1 MRQPRADRAWGG
13 SSIPSSVDTK
23 GMLHDRFGLPPSSPP
38 GFGSCTSTGLEG
50 ASLRGAGMNGD
61 LRDLRRA
68 LIGNWTGLLR
78 DLLGPPSRKSVR
90 QWRWNKR
97 GSLSAA
103 IAGPKAGT
111 WFDHE
116 AGCGGGPLELIA
128 RQHGGTWREAADWG
142 RRWLGWPSWDERRGH
157 GAAIRIAAVGE
168 DDAPVLVPANDLGP
182 DPEVQRR
189 HAAQR
194 AAQATW
200 ETAAPADPCH
210 TYLQR
215 KGVAPRDLRMDRH
228 RGLIIPLVDLD
239 GTIHSFQRIEEDGS
253 KRYLTGGAK
262 AGHFAVIGGP
272 LDGATTILV
281 CEGWAT
287 GASAHAATSLPVV
300 AAMDAGNLR
309 QVAPILRERFPDR
322 RIVLLADNDNKPGRS
337 DNPGVAAATAAARA
351 IRGLMAVPVDP
362 GDFNDLA
369 LAKGLGVARIVIDAA
384 SPPPPQIGTYPRPS
398 LDTPSARQALD
409 GLVARF
415 MGEVVAYWTTDPLD
429 ADLAITA
436 VAAPSGE
443 GAADSNPDHRGPDD
457 DDWSVFD
464 LPTMFQ
470 PWEVSGWR
478 HGDTGARG
486 RPC

>member
-1 MRQPRADRAWGG
+1 
-13 SSIPSSVDTK
+13 
-23 GMLHDRFGLPPSSPP
+23 MLER
-38 GFGSCTSTGLEG
+38 ER
-50 ASLRGAGMNGD
+50 LRGAGMNSD

-78 DLLGPPSRKSVR
+78 DLLGPPSRKGAR
-90 QWRWNKR
+90 QWRWNRR

-128 RQHGGTWREAADWG
+128 RQHGGSWREAADWG
-142 RRWLGWPSWDERRGH
+142 RRWLGWPTWDERRGS
-157 GAAIRIAAVGE
+157 GAGIRIAAEGE
-168 DDAPVLVPANDLGP
+168 DDAPVLVPANDLDR
-182 DPEVQRR
+182 DPEVERR

-200 ETAAPADPCH
+200 ESAAPADPYH
-210 TYLQR
+210 DYLQR

-239 GTIHSFQRIEEDGS
+239 GTIHSFQRIEENGS
-253 KRYLTGGAK
+253 KRYLAGGAK
-262 AGHFAVIGGP
+262 AGNFAVIGGP
-272 LDGATTILV
+272 LDRAETILV

-287 GASAHAATSLPVV
+287 GASAHAATCLPVV

-337 DNPGVAAATAAARA
+337 DNPGVTAAAAAARA
-351 IRGLMAVPVDP
+351 IRGLMAVPLDP

-369 LAKGLGVARIVIDAA
+369 LHHGLGVARIIIDAA
-384 SPPPPQIGTYPRPS
+384 APPPPQVGTYPRPS
-398 LDTPSARQALD
+398 LDTPAARQALD

-415 MGEVVAYWTTDPLD
+415 MGEVVAFWTADPLD
-429 ADLAITA
+429 ADFGMAMASLATA
-436 VAAPSGE
+436 AG
-443 GAADSNPDHRGPDD
+443 GADTGTTAHDDD

-464 LPTMFQ
+464 MPSMFQ
-470 PWEVSGWR
+470 PWEASGWR
-478 HGDTGARG
+478 HGASGARG

>member
-1 MRQPRADRAWGG
+1 
-13 SSIPSSVDTK
+13 
-23 GMLHDRFGLPPSSPP
+23 MLNDRFGLPLFSPVRLGNFCCP
-38 GFGSCTSTGLEG
+38 KRERRR
-50 ASLRGAGMNGD
+50 LRGAGMTID
-61 LRDLRRA
+61 LRELRRA
-68 LIGNWTGLLR
+68 LIDNWTGLLR
-78 DLLGPPSRKSVR
+78 DLLGLPSRKSAR
-90 QWRWNKR
+90 QWRWNRR

-103 IAGPKAGT
+103 IAGTKAGT

-116 AGCGGGPLELIA
+116 AGCGGGPLELIV

-142 RRWLGWPSWDERRGH
+142 RRWLGWPAWHERRST
-157 GAAIRIAAVGE
+157 GAGIRIAAEGE
-168 DDAPVLVPANDLGP
+168 EDAPVLVPANDLDR
-182 DPEVQRR
+182 DPEVERR

-200 ETAAPADPCH
+200 ETAAPADPYH
-210 TYLQR
+210 DYLQR

-239 GTIHSFQRIEEDGS
+239 GTIHSFQRIEENGS
-253 KRYLTGGAK
+253 KRYLAGGAK

-272 LDGATTILV
+272 LDNASTILV

-309 QVAPILRERFPDR
+309 QVAPILRARFPDR

-337 DNPGVAAATAAARA
+337 DNPGVIAATAAARA
-351 IRGLMAVPVDP
+351 IRGLMAVPLEP

-369 LAKGLGVARIVIDAA
+369 LAQGLGVARIVIEAA
-384 SPPPPQIGTYPRPS
+384 AAPRPQVGTYPRPS

-409 GLVARF
+409 GLIGRF
-415 MGEVVAYWTTDPLD
+415 MGEVVAYWTSDPLD
-429 ADLAITA
+429 ADFGMAMANVTT
-436 VAAPSGE
+436 
-443 GAADSNPDHRGPDD
+443 AADGADIDADTSDE

-464 LPTMFQ
+464 LPSMFQ
-470 PWEVSGWR
+470 PHEVSGWR
-478 HGDTGARG
+478 HGDAGSRG

>member
-1 MRQPRADRAWGG
+1 MQEIALAEGLPARDGT
-13 SSIPSSVDTK
+13 SIPSSVDPR
-23 GMLHDRFGLPPSSPP
+23 GMLHDRYGPPPSSPS
-38 GFGSCTSTGLEG
+38 GFGYC
-50 ASLRGAGMNGD
+50 ASPRGAGMTGD

-78 DLLGPPSRKSVR
+78 DLLGPPSRKSAR

-128 RQHGGTWREAADWG
+128 RQHGGSWREAADWG
-142 RRWLGWPSWDERRGH
+142 RRWLGWPNWDERRGH
-157 GAAIRIAAVGE
+157 GAGIRIAAEGE
-168 DDAPVLVPANDLGP
+168 DDAPVLVPANDLEP

-189 HAAQR
+189 HAARR

-200 ETAAPADPCH
+200 DTATPADPCH
-210 TYLQR
+210 GYLQR

-253 KRYLTGGAK
+253 KRYLADGAK
-262 AGHFAVIGGP
+262 AGHFAVIGGS
-272 LDGATTILV
+272 LDDASTILV

-287 GASAHAATSLPVV
+287 GASAHAATNLPVV
-300 AAMDAGNLR
+300 VAMDAGNLR
-309 QVAPILRERFPDR
+309 QVAPILRERFAAAL
-322 RIVLLADNDNKPGRS
+322 IVLLADNDNKPGRR
-337 DNPGVAAATAAARA
+337 DNPGVTAATAAARA
-351 IRGLMAVPVDP
+351 IRGLMAVPMDP

-429 ADLAITA
+429 ADFGMAMANLMT
-436 VAAPSGE
+436 
-443 GAADSNPDHRGPDD
+443 AADGADIDAYTSDE

-464 LPTMFQ
+464 LPSMFQ

-478 HGDTGARG
+478 HGDARARG
-486 RPC
+486 RAC